1 MFSLE
6 FLYSTLNETV
16 SPNEASTSSTVSV
29 VLLSFKNL
37 KVALSFDFSFK
48 SLNDN
53 FNFLKWYIQKNYL
66 FFFFVLD
73 LKLYLYTTV

>member
-1 MFSLE
+1 MFSFE
-6 FLYSTLNETV
+6 VYSTLNETV

-37 KVALSFDFSFK
+37 KIALSFVLSFN

-53 FNFLKWYIQKNYL
+53 FNFLACWSI
-66 FFFFVLD
+66 V
-73 LKLYLYTTV
+73 